1 MFGEILALKAYAYDF
16 LILERIRAFLVT
28 VSTFLL
34 RDGRTGT
41 VEAGGT
47 ALGSRVGV
55 GFN

>member
-1 MFGEILALKAYAYDF
+1 MFGEILALEAYAYDF